1 MAYVALKPC
10 KFAGQIFK
18 IGERVP
24 EEAILPGA
32 ASNLVKMGIIADESE
47 AKKTEETAGAATEIS
62 VNVQVDGDAMRLD
75 LTPEGLQAVFD
86 VLTKKVGEAEA
97 TINGM
102 TDPDALILL
111 NLADSRKTVKE
122 LTETRGKALSEALE
136 GVESEGEL

>member
-1 MAYVALKPC
+1 
-10 KFAGQIFK
+10 
-18 IGERVP
+18 
-24 EEAILPGA
+24 
-32 ASNLVKMGIIADESE
+32 
-47 AKKTEETAGAATEIS
+47 
-62 VNVQVDGDAMRLD
+62 MRLD

-136 GVESEGEL
+136 GAESEGEL